1 MRCVARCRLPLL
13 WNGEPPRG
21 EVLLKVRKQSLG
33 RTFRCAITNADAIS
47 GAAIVTA
54 YVLG

>member
-33 RTFRCAITNADAIS
+33 RTFDCAITNADAIS